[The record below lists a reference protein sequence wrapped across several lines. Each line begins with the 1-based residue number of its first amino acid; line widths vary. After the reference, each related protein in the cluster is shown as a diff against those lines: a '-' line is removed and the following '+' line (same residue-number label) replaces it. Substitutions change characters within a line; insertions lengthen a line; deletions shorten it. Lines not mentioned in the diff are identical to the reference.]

1 VKIQPILSHNLPDI
15 RQILKQNQV
24 KRAYAFGSV
33 CTEQFG
39 PDSDIDL
46 LIAFEDGLDPVVY
59 AENYFAIAE
68 AMENLLKRSV
78 DLVTEAS
85 VRNPYFI
92 KVMDQ
97 TKTPIYEG

>member
-1 VKIQPILSHNLPDI
+1 MTFQSVLSHDLL
-15 RQILKQNQV
+15 RTTQILKQNRV
-24 KRAYAFGSV
+24 KRTYAFGSV
-33 CTEQFG
+33 CTERFG

-46 LIAFEDGLDPVVY
+46 LIAFEEGLDPVVY

-68 AMENLLKRSV
+68 TLEELLQRPV
-78 DLVTEAS
+78 DLVTEPS

-92 KVMDQ
+92 KVMNQ

>member
-1 VKIQPILSHNLPDI
+1 MKLQPIISQNLPDI

-33 CTEQFG
+33 CTERFG
-39 PDSDIDL
+39 PDSDVDL

-68 AMENLLKRSV
+68 AMESLLQRSV

-85 VRNPYFI
+85 VHNPYFI
-92 KVMDQ
+92 KVMNQ